1 MAIYQ
6 CTICGAIFDE
16 EKEGRTL
23 AELTECPVCKQP
35 ISKFKRID
43 SDEQPQET
51 VMPKGSLAY
60 DPQYERQDKNSRF
73 MKEIHEMAVSGK
85 SIDSAMG
92 TLMPLPGWDDILLLG
107 AQLNPPPLLDHD
119 PDGHRQ
125 ACPEADGAGE
135 PDLHLSHVL
144 RCSFTGGED
153 CAFKRQRHGENS
165 HVQRRG
171 RHSGRGEGCRL

>member
-85 SIDSAMG
+85 SIDSA
-92 TLMPLPGWDDILLLG
+92 
-107 AQLNPPPLLDHD
+107 
-119 PDGHRQ
+119 
-125 ACPEADGAGE
+125 
-135 PDLHLSHVL
+135 
-144 RCSFTGGED
+144 
-153 CAFKRQRHGENS
+153 KK
-165 HVQRRG
+165 
-171 RHSGRGEGCRL
+171 